1 MEMRELKLDGNA
13 IAGEL
18 FDLFGVEMT
27 IATGVCGECG
37 AVDQVARLDVYV
49 HAPGTV
55 VRCPHCEAVLMRIV
69 RGRDRVWLDLSGVR
83 TIEILRGDAGRS
95 PRL

>member
-1 MEMRELKLDGNA
+1 METSELKLDGNA
-13 IAGEL
+13 IGGEL
-18 FDLFGVEMT
+18 LELFGVEMT
-27 IATGVCGECG
+27 IASGVCGECG
-37 AVDQVARLDVYV
+37 AVEQVARLDVYV

-83 TIEILRGDAGRS
+83 TIEIVDLPPGSRR
-95 PRL
+95 